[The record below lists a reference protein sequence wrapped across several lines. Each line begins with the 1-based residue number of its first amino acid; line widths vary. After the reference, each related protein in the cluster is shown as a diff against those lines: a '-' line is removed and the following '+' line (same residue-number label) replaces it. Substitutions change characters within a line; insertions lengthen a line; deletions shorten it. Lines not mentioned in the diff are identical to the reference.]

1 MTHFMAQK
9 KTNAERILE
18 TAGVS
23 YVPHT
28 FDGREGKADAG
39 EIAAQLGVPAARV
52 FKTLVTETER
62 HEVFVFA
69 VPADGELDLKKA
81 ARAAGVKALAMLP
94 QARLFPLTGYRH
106 GGCSPLGMA
115 RKFPTFID
123 ASAQAHGRIFVS
135 AGRIGLNLEV
145 EPQALAAAVPAA
157 FADVRRAR

>member
-1 MTHFMAQK
+1 MAQK

-18 TAGVS
+18 SAGIP

-28 FDGREGKADAG
+28 FDGRNGLADAG

-62 HEVFVFA
+62 HDAFVFA
-69 VPADGELDLKKA
+69 VPADGALDLKKA

-94 QARLFPLTGYRH
+94 LAKLFPLTGYRH

-115 RKFPTFID
+115 RRLPTFID
-123 ASAQAHGRIFVS
+123 ASALRHERIFVS

-145 EPQALAAAVPAA
+145 DPKALAGAVPAE
-157 FADVRRAR
+157 FADLRRAH